1 MKTINPQIQKLHE
14 PRRNLEKTTPRNITL
29 NFARTSEERRAEQS
43 RREENRG
50 EYTNIPQILVIIEMN
65 IKTTMRY
72 DFKSIRMAIINIH
85 NKKMMAWTWRKRN
98 HIGLLQGL

>member
-1 MKTINPQIQKLHE
+1 MFMKSNSK
-14 PRRNLEKTTPRNITL
+14 
-29 NFARTSEERRAEQS
+29 S
-43 RREENRG
+43 
-50 EYTNIPQILVIIEMN
+50 LVIIEMN

-98 HIGLLQGL
+98 HIGLL